1 MLRFSVVIP
10 TYERP
15 DDLERCLKSLGSA
28 NQTIEEDFEIL
39 VSDDSISAD
48 SRRLVRSKFPS
59 VSWDEGKKN
68 GQRVIETPVQLVQR
82 KMDCIHR

>member
-39 VSDDSISAD
+39 VSDDSISAEVKAC
-48 SRRLVRSKFPS
+48 S
-59 VSWDEGKKN
+59 
-68 GQRVIETPVQLVQR
+68 Q
-82 KMDCIHR
+82 